1 MSERQWHAPSRREF
15 LAGAAVGASAL
26 ALSGV
31 AGKAGVALAEPGIP
45 AASGMNVGRGMAD
58 MTGEPLG
65 AGMNGYAVLK
75 QQTSGLRLR
84 QMARAFIFGDD
95 SGNRIVHVTADM
107 GLMFESIHVEVLKR
121 LAALFGDRYTES
133 NVLIGA
139 SHTHVAP
146 GGTSG
151 HAMVDITV
159 LGFRPVTFE
168 AAVSGIV
175 KAIQRADADYQP
187 SNISLTRG
195 LAHDAG
201 VNRSFQSFQLN
212 PEEDKAKFPQG
223 VDPEGV
229 TLHVHRNGREVGF
242 INWFSIHPTT
252 FGAEHTIIDGDNK
265 GYAAWKAEHDN
276 GVNHRQPDGAPFV
289 AAFAMATPGDVT
301 PNMGLV
307 PASGPGGSN
316 YAESARVLGERQL
329 ETTRNGRSVDIAG
342 SGVSMLHKWV
352 DVRNINIDGRFTPDG
367 QPHKT
372 GPAILGAAFAASSQE
387 DGGGEPALQL
397 NEGERGGTPW
407 VNALNK
413 VVVPPSAKEVHGEKD
428 LLLPVGYVD
437 GLLQQ
442 VHMFSIASIGGLILI
457 NNGFEP
463 TIMTGYRLRRH
474 VAEVLG
480 VSIDRVVC
488 QGYTNSYGHYVT
500 TPEEYAGQDY
510 EGGATAFGKYLQSA
524 FTQVYD
530 ELATA
535 FRDGLPVEVGS
546 MAGDLT
552 GMIPNSPTGNP
563 LVDFAPLG
571 KKFGDV
577 LEVTEHIAAGEVA
590 TATFVFANPNSDL
603 RHEDGYLLVKNG
615 AGDIVA
621 DDYLPST
628 TIEFKKD
635 NEVTNCVVTWETAG
649 VVAGDYSIEVRGVSR
664 DISGKLTPFTGSAP
678 VTIS

>member
-1 MSERQWHAPSRREF
+1 MGHRFTPSRRRF
-15 LAGAAVGASAL
+15 LAGTAVGMSAF

-31 AGKAGVALAEPGIP
+31 LNSANP
-45 AASGMNVGRGMAD
+45 AMAQPMGSGGAGMNVGRGMAD

-75 QQTSGLRLR
+75 QQTSGLRMR

-95 SGNRIVHVTADM
+95 ADNRVVHVTADM
-107 GLMFESIHVEVLKR
+107 GLMFESIHTEVLNR
-121 LAALFGDRYTES
+121 LAALFGDRYHEG

-151 HAMVDITV
+151 HVMVDLTV

-168 AAVSGIV
+168 ATIAGIV
-175 KAIQRADADYQP
+175 KAIERADADYQP
-187 SNISLTRG
+187 SNISVTRG
-195 LAHDAG
+195 LARDAG

-212 PEEDKAKFPQG
+212 PAADKAKFPQG

-229 TLHVHRNGREVGF
+229 TLHVYRSGREVGF

-276 GVNHRQPDGAPFV
+276 GVNHRTPESAPFV
-289 AAFAMATPGDVT
+289 AAFSMATPGDVS

-307 PASGPGGSN
+307 PASGPGGEN
-316 YAESARVLGERQL
+316 YAESARILGMKQL
-329 ETTRNGRSVDIAG
+329 ETTRNGRPIPIDG

-352 DVRNINIDGRFTPDG
+352 DMRNVEIDGKFTPDG

-387 DGGGEPALQL
+387 DGGGEPALQF

-407 VNALNK
+407 VHALNK
-413 VVVPPSAKEVHGEKD
+413 VVVPPSAKEIHGEKD

-442 VHMFSIASIGGLILI
+442 VHMFSIANIGGLILI
-457 NNGFEP
+457 NSGFEP
-463 TIMTGYRLRRH
+463 TVMTGYRLRRH

-480 VSIDRVVC
+480 ISIDRVIC

-510 EGGATAFGKYLQSA
+510 EGGATAFGKYLQCA
-524 FTQVYD
+524 FTQIFD
-530 ELATA
+530 ELALA
-535 FRDGLPVEVGS
+535 HRDGLPVEVGS
-546 MAGDLT
+546 KAGDLT
-552 GMIPNSPTGNP
+552 GIIPSSPSGNP
-563 LVDFAPLG
+563 MIDLAPLG
-571 KKFGDV
+571 KSFGDV
-577 LEVTEHIAAGEVA
+577 LEATEAVTAGSIASAS
-590 TATFVFANPNSDL
+590 FVFANPNSDL
-603 RHEDGYLLVKNG
+603 RHEDGYLLVKSQDG
-615 AGDIVA
+615 RIVA
-621 DDYLPST
+621 DDYMPST
-628 TIEFKKD
+628 TVEFQKD
-635 NEVTNCVVTWETAG
+635 NEVTNCHVTWETDGIAPG
-649 VVAGDYSIEVRGVSR
+649 VYTIEVRGVSR
-664 DISGKLTPFTGSAP
+664 DALGNLAPFTGETK
-678 VTIS
+678 VTVT